1 MRPTPLL
8 LALVLGVNSAFAE
21 EPVLAQQNETAA
33 LTVAVA
39 KPAERRWPETVPA
52 SGWLKPW
59 HEAIVAAEIDGLRV
73 TDVLVD
79 VGSVVSKGQPLV
91 RLADESA
98 RAELRKEEAA
108 LTTAKADLAKAKANA
123 DRARKVR
130 GSGALSDEKI
140 TEYLIAEQTAI
151 AGVESAEASLESQK
165 IKLAQATIVAPDDGL
180 IIARSAQLGAVV
192 SSGTELFRLVRQ
204 QRVEW
209 QAEVSARYLPRIK
222 EGLPATIVSPGD
234 RRVKGIVRLVGPTV
248 NTDTGRALAYVAL
261 PAEAHPPI
269 GLYVTGQIELET
281 TAALTV
287 PETAL
292 VLRDGIAYVFTVDTD
307 KRASRIRVETGRRNG
322 SEVEILS
329 GLDRSTEVLATGGAF
344 LSDNA
349 HVRVEAEAI
358 VQLEGESR

>member
-1 MRPTPLL
+1 MRPTPFL
-8 LALVLGVNSAFAE
+8 LALILGVNSAFAA
-21 EPVLAQQNETAA
+21 EPVLAQRNEAAA

-91 RLADESA
+91 RLADASA
-98 RAELRKEEAA
+98 RAELRKQEAA

-123 DRARKVR
+123 DRARKVQ

-140 TEYLIAEQTAI
+140 TEYLIAEQTAM

-165 IKLAQATIVAPDDGL
+165 IKLAQATIAAPDDGL
-180 IIARSAQLGAVV
+180 IVARSAQLGAVV
-192 SSGTELFRLVRQ
+192 TSGAELYRLVRQ

-222 EGLPATIVSPGD
+222 EGLTAMTDGPGD

-292 VLRDGIAYVFTVDTD
+292 VLRDGIAYVFTVGTD
-307 KRASRIRVETGRRNG
+307 KRASRIRVETGRRKG

-329 GLDRSTEVLATGGAF
+329 GLDRSTEVVATGGAF
-344 LSDNA
+344 LSDKA
-349 HVRVEAEAI
+349 LVRVTAEAI